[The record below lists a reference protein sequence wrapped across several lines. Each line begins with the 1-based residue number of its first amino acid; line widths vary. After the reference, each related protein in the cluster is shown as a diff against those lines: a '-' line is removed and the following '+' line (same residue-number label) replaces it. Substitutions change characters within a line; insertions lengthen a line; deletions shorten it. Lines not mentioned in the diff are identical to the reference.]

1 MTPKVIVSGGA
12 SGIGAATC
20 EVLARRSFEP
30 VAADLALAPGIE
42 PLDVVDEDSWAELF
56 DRTGPVAGLV
66 NCAGIRTRNMIVDTS
81 VEEFER
87 HLQVNVTGTWIGI
100 REFLRRHEP
109 GAHGAVVNI
118 ASVNAVIA
126 VPGQAHYVASKG
138 GVSALTKAAAI
149 EGAPL
154 GVRVNAIAPGPI
166 RTPMT
171 EERLVDP
178 AQVEWLEGRVPLGR
192 VGEAPEMGEVISF
205 LLSEASSYVT
215 GTVLYADGGWVAN
228 GA

>member
-1 MTPKVIVSGGA
+1 MRVIVTGGA

-20 EVLARRSFEP
+20 TALADAGWDV
-30 VAADLALAPGIE
+30 VAADLTSAHDVAA
-42 PLDVVDEDSWAELF
+42 LDVTDEASWKTLF
-56 DRTGPVAGLV
+56 DHVGPVAGLV
-66 NCAGIRTRNMIVDTS
+66 NCAGIRTRSLIVDTS

-87 HLQVNVTGTWIGI
+87 HLQVNVTGTWLGI
-100 REFLRRHEP
+100 RELFRHHDDSS
-109 GAHGAVVNI
+109 AASVVNI

-138 GVSALTKAAAI
+138 GIASLTKAAAI

-171 EERLVDP
+171 EERLIDP
-178 AQVEWLEGRVPLGR
+178 EQVTWLEGRVPMGR
-192 VGEAPEMGEVISF
+192 VGESPEIAAVAQF
-205 LLSEASSYVT
+205 LLSDAASYVT
-215 GTVLYADGGWVAN
+215 GTTIYADGGWVAN

>member
-1 MTPKVIVSGGA
+1 M
-12 SGIGAATC
+12 
-20 EVLARRSFEP
+20 
-30 VAADLALAPGIE
+30 
-42 PLDVVDEDSWAELF
+42 
-56 DRTGPVAGLV
+56 
-66 NCAGIRTRNMIVDTS
+66 
-81 VEEFER
+81 
-87 HLQVNVTGTWIGI
+87 TGTWLGI
-100 REFLRRHEP
+100 RELLRRHKPARRLPSSTSHRSTRSSPSRP
-109 GAHGAVVNI
+109 GALR
-118 ASVNAVIA
+118 
-126 VPGQAHYVASKG
+126 
-138 GVSALTKAAAI
+138 GVQGRRRSLTKAAAI

-192 VGEAPEMGEVISF
+192 VGEAPEMANVIEF

-215 GTVLYADGGWVAN
+215 GTVIYADGGWVAN